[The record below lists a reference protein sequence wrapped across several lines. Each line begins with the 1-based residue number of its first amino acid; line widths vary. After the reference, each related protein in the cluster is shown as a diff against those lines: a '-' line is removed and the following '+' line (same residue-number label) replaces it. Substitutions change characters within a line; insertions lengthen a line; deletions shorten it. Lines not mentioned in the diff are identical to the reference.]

1 MVSYYIVTDGKR
13 KHVFLQLFV
22 VVDICVN
29 QCAASYRRLHPFE
42 LG

>member
-29 QCAASYRRLHPFE
+29 PIFILYIFVYISFI
-42 LG
+42 